1 MPETEPL
8 LDISGNQMKL
18 LLLGLGYI
26 YLVVSQRDPIGTTEQ
41 PRLLPRLL
49 VALNKLTVRPVAGE
63 NTYMKQFSQL

>member
-18 LLLGLGYI
+18 LLLGMDYI
-26 YLVVSQRDPIGTTEQ
+26 YLVVSQRDPIGTTKQ
-41 PRLLPRLL
+41 PRLLLRLL